1 MHMLKFNYVQAYSI
15 YIVSYASMEH
25 PRDKQK
31 QLGNSN
37 KNNLDTIRTPGYL
50 HIDKPAEKI

>member
-1 MHMLKFNYVQAYSI
+1 
-15 YIVSYASMEH
+15 MEH

-37 KNNLDTIRTPGYL
+37 KNNLDTIRAPGYL